1 LDIQIVDRIPT
12 PEEYLQFRRDVS
24 WREHT
29 LDVARQGLTGTLFGV
44 CAYADGILAG
54 MARVIG
60 DGAMVFYIQDV
71 IVRPAFQRR
80 GIGARIM
87 ERVMEYIRSHADQ
100 NSVVGLM
107 AAKGVEPFYEAY
119 GFKAR
124 PNEMFGAGM
133 TIFRKK
139 DA

>member
-1 LDIQIVDRIPT
+1 LDIQIIDRIPT
-12 PEEYLQFRRDVS
+12 PEEYLQFRRDVG
-24 WREHT
+24 WREH
-29 LDVARQGLTGTLFGV
+29 LEEVARRGLAGTLFGV
-44 CAYADGILAG
+44 CAYADGALAG

-87 ERVMEYIRSHADQ
+87 DRVMEYIRLHANQ

-107 AAKGVEPFYEAY
+107 AAKGVEPFYTAY
-119 GFKAR
+119 GFRVR
-124 PNEMFGAGM
+124 PNDALGAGM
-133 TIFRKK
+133 TIFWTQ
-139 DA
+139 DT